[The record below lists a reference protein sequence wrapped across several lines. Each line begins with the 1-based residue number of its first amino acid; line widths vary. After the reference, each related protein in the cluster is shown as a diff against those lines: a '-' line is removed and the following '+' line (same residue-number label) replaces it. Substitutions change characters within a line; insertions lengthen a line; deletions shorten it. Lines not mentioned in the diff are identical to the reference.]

1 MESHSASSDPRD
13 VAAELADA
21 EAMRAQL
28 AGSLRLPS
36 WFHASIGA
44 AISVQ
49 IATTTYTLATPGAS
63 VLVLVA
69 GLLVFAT
76 VAAVQLARFR
86 GLNGVWV
93 GGLASRAV
101 LGTSTLSSIVYAGS
115 LAAAVWA
122 GLAGLGWL
130 AALAAAAGGIGYA
143 TCERRWWNAYLR
155 DPAEHARAEPPR
167 YLAGLAIVAVL
178 GMVALLL
185 GRG

>member
-1 MESHSASSDPRD
+1 MESQSGSSDPRD

-21 EAMRAQL
+21 EAMRSEL

-49 IATTTYTLATPGAS
+49 IGTATYTLATPGAS

-115 LAAAVWA
+115 LA
-122 GLAGLGWL
+122 
-130 AALAAAAGGIGYA
+130 
-143 TCERRWWNAYLR
+143 
-155 DPAEHARAEPPR
+155 
-167 YLAGLAIVAVL
+167 
-178 GMVALLL
+178 
-185 GRG
+185 